1 MWLLIILI
9 VKKQGFTLSLG
20 DIFFKKPQGVGGRG
34 VNWPPSPA
42 VLGLKNTLFFSLS
55 LNVFISIVG
64 KNFSQLTSTKQKTK
78 LTVGKLDLERVVT
91 KLNDSKYQQ
100 YCHFC
105 KVFLQNS
112 GFTQEWEKAVLF
124 FNIWFQST
132 RVLKG
137 RLIISTDMLEG
148 CQACVALV

>member
-20 DIFFKKPQGVGGRG
+20 DIFFKKPQGVGGG

-112 GFTQEWEKAVLF
+112 GLTQEWEKAVLF